1 MQKKYAVSGGGVEL
15 TDQVVLPGSLG
26 TVPYSHCPEAREF
39 MFQGY
44 LLGSP
49 QS

>member
-1 MQKKYAVSGGGVEL
+1 MREKYAVSGVEGKL

-26 TVPYSHCPEAREF
+26 TVLYSHCPEARDF
-39 MFQGY
+39 MFRGY